1 MLAKT
6 ARLDDMA
13 PPPPALRADHRG
25 DPRPVALI
33 VAHGS
38 PAEPLPQEATLM
50 ALAVRVGMW
59 APGWRVRGT
68 TLALPGALETAL
80 ARDPRAVIL
89 PFFMAEG
96 WFTRKQ
102 LPKRLSAADWQGTVL
117 TAAFGHAA
125 GMVDLAARAAL
136 QGAAAHGIAPATAT
150 LILAAHGSQVSRA
163 SATRTEE
170 LAAALRA
177 ATPFA
182 QIVTGYVEEPP
193 FLAEVAADVTGPA
206 LVLPFFATRAGHVAD
221 DLPEALAEARFSG
234 PLLPAIGEHADAARL
249 LAAMLDSGLES

>member
-1 MLAKT
+1 M
-6 ARLDDMA
+6 
-13 PPPPALRADHRG
+13 PPPASRADHRG

-38 PAEPLPQEATLM
+38 PADPMPQEAALM

-68 TLALPGALETAL
+68 TLALPGALEAAI
-80 ARDPRAVIL
+80 ARDTTAVIV

-102 LPKRLSAADWQGTVL
+102 LPKRLASADWQGGVQTP
-117 TAAFGHAA
+117 AFGHAA
-125 GMVDLAARAAL
+125 GMVDLSARAAL
-136 QGAAAHGIAPATAT
+136 QGAARHGIAPETAT
-150 LILAAHGSQVSRA
+150 LVLAAHGSQVSRA

-170 LAAALRA
+170 LAGALRD

-182 QIVTGYVEEPP
+182 RIVTGYVEEPP
-193 FLAEVAADVTGPA
+193 FLAEVLAGTTGPA
-206 LVLPFFATRAGHVAD
+206 LILPFFATRAGHVSD
-221 DLPEALAEARFSG
+221 DLPQAVAEAGFAG
-234 PLLPAIGEHADAARL
+234 PLLPAIGEDADAARL
-249 LAAMLDSGLES
+249 LAAMLDAGPQG